1 MQNGDAGIVLAAAA
15 VTIGAFYASFSA
27 VRSVTERAL
36 AERVDPPSW
45 TRYALPVSILAFLA
59 ISIAVAVLAPPVFGG
74 MILGGC
80 IGVTIAFQVRRP
92 RRPLP
97 PSERSTSDPPDPSEP
112 PADPSS

>member
-15 VTIGAFYASFSA
+15 VTIGAFYACFSA
-27 VRSVTERAL
+27 VRSATERAL

-59 ISIAVAVLAPPVFGG
+59 ISLAVAVLAPPAFLG

-80 IGVTIAFQVRRP
+80 IGVTVAFQVRRP

-97 PSERSTSDPPDPSEP
+97 PPEPSASGPSDPSEP
-112 PADPSS
+112 PAGSSS

>member
-15 VTIGAFYASFSA
+15 ATIGAFYACFSA
-27 VRSVTERAL
+27 VRSATERAL

-59 ISIAVAVLAPPVFGG
+59 ISMAVAVLAPPVFGG
-74 MILGGC
+74 MMLGGC

-97 PSERSTSDPPDPSEP
+97 PSGRPSSGASDPSEP
-112 PADPSS
+112 PAGPTS